1 MDIPQIADDALSPA
15 NVRRDRRAWAL
26 AFKYAAV
33 GLLAVWSVFGLE
45 LLLET
50 RFTALAV
57 YPGQWWGLI
66 GVFTAPLIHAD
77 LGHIVAN
84 TPALVA
90 LATLAFYSVPKA
102 AKRALPMIWILS
114 GLGVWMFA
122 RPSAHLGASG
132 VTHGLMAFL
141 FLLGI
146 LRRDRIAVAVSLAV
160 FFLYGGMLMSTLP
173 REQNISFEYHFFG
186 AAAGALGA
194 ILWWRLDPKPPKRV
208 YSYELEEAED
218 EAIDAELQRLEADP
232 LEPPSPKHVPVL
244 WDRPEPSQAEDDK
257 RGIVLPFPRR
267 PEQRDEPLDSS
278 PPDPD
283 QRLH

>member
-1 MDIPQIADDALSPA
+1 MNIPQIADDALSPA
-15 NVRRDRRAWAL
+15 NVRRDRRAWAR
-26 AFKYAAV
+26 AFTYAAI
-33 GLLAVWSVFGLE
+33 GLFAVWAVFGLE
-45 LLLET
+45 QLWET
-50 RFTALAV
+50 RFSALAV
-57 YPGQWWGLI
+57 YPGKWWGLI

-90 LATLAFYSVPKA
+90 LTTLAFYSVPKA
-102 AKRALPMIWILS
+102 SKRALPVIWILS
-114 GLGVWMFA
+114 GVGVWIFA
-122 RPSAHLGASG
+122 RPAAHLGASG
-132 VTHGLMAFL
+132 ITHGLMAFL

-186 AAAGALGA
+186 AAAGAVSALA
-194 ILWWRLDPKPPKRV
+194 WWRLDPKPPKRV
-208 YSYELEEAED
+208 YSYQLDEAED
-218 EAIDAELQRLEADP
+218 EAIDAALQQLEADP
-232 LEPPSPKHVPVL
+232 LEPPSPRHVPVL
-244 WDRPEPSQAEDDK
+244 WDGPRSAQTKDDS
-257 RGIVLPFPRR
+257 RSVVVPFPRR
-267 PEQRDEPLDSS
+267 PEQREEPLDPS

>member
-1 MDIPQIADDALSPA
+1 MDIPQLSDDALSPA
-15 NVRRDRRAWAL
+15 NVRRDRRAWAG
-26 AFKYAAV
+26 AFSITAI
-33 GLLAVWSVFGLE
+33 GLFAVWGIFALE
-45 LLLET
+45 QYWGT

-57 YPGQWWGLI
+57 YPGKFWGLI
-66 GVFTAPLIHAD
+66 GVFTAPLVHAD

-84 TPALVA
+84 TPALIA
-90 LATLAFYSVPKA
+90 LTTLAFYSVPKA
-102 AKRALPMIWILS
+102 SKRALPVIWILS
-114 GLGVWMFA
+114 GLGVWLFA

-132 VTHGLMAFL
+132 ITHGLMAFL

-194 ILWWRLDPKPPKRV
+194 LAWWRLDPKPPKRV
-208 YSYELEEAED
+208 YSYQLEEDED
-218 EAIDAELQRLEADP
+218 EAIDEALTRLEADP
-232 LEPPSPKHVPVL
+232 LEPPSPKHVTAL
-244 WDRPEPSQAEDDK
+244 WDGPSSARTEDDS
-257 RGIVLPFPRR
+257 RGTVVQFPRR
-267 PEQRDEPLDSS
+267 PEQREEPLDPS